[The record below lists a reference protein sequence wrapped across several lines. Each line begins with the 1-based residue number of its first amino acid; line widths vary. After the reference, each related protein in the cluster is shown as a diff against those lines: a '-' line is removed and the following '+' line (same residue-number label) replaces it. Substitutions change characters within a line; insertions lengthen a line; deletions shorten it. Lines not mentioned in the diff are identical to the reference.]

1 MRDPGWNDE
10 QDYFE
15 GPGLAFDAARE
26 RRRRGLDCR
35 DGMCAARDCRTCF
48 PGGEAED
55 DEPETEALSRMRCE
69 REDGE
74 QLEVE

>member
-1 MRDPGWNDE
+1 MRDEGWNDE

-15 GPGLAFDAARE
+15 GPGIAFDAARE

-35 DGMCAARDCRTCF
+35 DGMCGARDCLTCH
-48 PGGEAED
+48 PEGEDE

-74 QLEVE
+74 PLEVE